1 MINFINTVSSDQK
14 SYETNARELTELKR
28 KNISL
33 PIGSYGQELNLDHI
47 ISIKFGYEHNI
58 PVSVI
63 CRDDNLQWISREEN
77 LSKGSK
83 LTEKSTELL
92 KLWYDN
98 GVIDTL
104 IGSETSTSDIIDY
117 DLSEIFSELKT
128 QPISVRTD
136 IPAEIAQ
143 SWSAVWCQRNETLRW
158 EKTKRAIGH
167 VALVTHG
174 IMQVA
179 VYPDG
184 RIERLDGNTRTYIF
198 NNNLQ
203 FPDYVK
209 PENWTVLFYSV
220 NDKEEAER
228 LYHSIDSSDT
238 AETFSEKLSGYLR
251 YKNYHSNLPTVFQKG
266 EKVYDIAV
274 VAVDQYVPVGEH
286 EPINLA
292 GFNSND
298 MQQKAIKTTEVLD
311 YFIEEFVTL
320 GNVISRDNVP
330 KSLTSPLMGML
341 IRYLMITK
349 GEQRDKVIEGIDRL
363 MDYLKAGY
371 FPFTR
376 PSTKTYAS
384 GLFSTLKYPS
394 MINLFIMMDELQTSD
409 SIHDTTNPHVNNM
422 WTSRRIIPDGVTK
435 TSKNKV
441 DRALYCGWI
450 AYCFDKYLSDEIID
464 EDIVFD
470 VTGTKLDTNSPLN
483 LFNMTTSTARNIIA
497 RKYESFWDR
506 SI

>member
-1 MINFINTVSSDQK
+1 MINFINTVSSDYK
-14 SYETNARELTELKR
+14 SYETSARELTDLKK
-28 KNISL
+28 KNIPL
-33 PIGSYGQELNLDHI
+33 PNGSYGQELNLDHTI
-47 ISIKFGYEHNI
+47 PIKFGYDHNI

-63 CRDDNLQWISREEN
+63 CRDDNLQWITREDN
-77 LSKGSK
+77 LRKGSK
-83 LTEKSTELL
+83 LTEKATDLL

-98 GVIDTL
+98 GIIDTL
-104 IGSETSTSDIIDY
+104 IGSESTTSDVIEY
-117 DLSEIFSELKT
+117 DLSSIFTELKN
-128 QPISVRTD
+128 QPISVRTNV
-136 IPAEIAQ
+136 PAEIAQ
-143 SWSAVWCQRNETLRW
+143 SWAAVWCQRNETLRW

-167 VALVTHG
+167 VALPTHA

-184 RIERLDGNTRTYIF
+184 KIERLDGNTRTHIF

-203 FPDYVK
+203 FPDYAK
-209 PENWTVLFYSV
+209 PQDWTVLFYSV

-251 YKNYHSNLPTVFQKG
+251 YKNYHSSLPVVFQKG

-298 MQQKAIKTTEVLD
+298 MQEKAIKTTEVLD

-320 GNVISRDNVP
+320 GNIISRDNVP
-330 KSLTSPLMGML
+330 KTLTSPLMGML
-341 IRYLMITK
+341 IRYLMTTK
-349 GEQRDKVIEGIDRL
+349 GEQRNKVMEGVYTL
-363 MDYLKAGY
+363 VNYLKTGY

-376 PSTKTYAS
+376 PMT
-384 GLFSTLKYPS
+384 STLKYPS

-409 SIHDTTNPHVNNM
+409 SIHHTTNPHLNNM
-422 WTSRRIIPDGVTK
+422 WTSRRIIPEGATK

-450 AYCFDKYLSDEIID
+450 AYCFDKYLADEVID
-464 EDIVFD
+464 EDIVYD
-470 VTGTKLDTNSPLN
+470 VTGTKLDTNSPLH
-483 LFNMTTSTARNIIA
+483 LFDMTTSTARNTIA

-506 SI
+506 NI